1 MNRIDRLEKCD
12 ARAQSQPKQYH
23 NNNNDGRRRSRYTHK
38 KNRVAFCIQSYWFHL
53 IVDTAHQH
61 FHNKNWWDRQ
71 WHFWLH
77 AHTHKLN
84 CQTME
89 IIYRLRPDW
98 SRWYNVMSNNVK
110 VPLMEECLIENAGC
124 WLNRCINAQNRNRW
138 LVV

>member
-1 MNRIDRLEKCD
+1 M
-12 ARAQSQPKQYH
+12 
-23 NNNNDGRRRSRYTHK
+23 RRSSSIAAKTISQQQQWWTTTESIHTQ